1 MQAGSGRVKSKE
13 RALRIVL
20 GMALAIIIAIVICS
34 LIWWFA
40 GNHSFDILGRY
51 INYAG
56 FILIGVGAISLV
68 DRSDARLRKN
78 LKINN
83 IENRRIVERRGRF
96 LDKPLTNISTVML
109 FFGAGLLCIFTGSM
123 IILGL

>member
-1 MQAGSGRVKSKE
+1 MKSKE

-56 FILIGVGAISLV
+56 FILIGVGADFPGMVRFFNHGQGFQYDHRAFPS
-68 DRSDARLRKN
+68 DQNKTPARSR
-78 LKINN
+78 
-83 IENRRIVERRGRF
+83 
-96 LDKPLTNISTVML
+96 
-109 FFGAGLLCIFTGSM
+109 
-123 IILGL
+123 